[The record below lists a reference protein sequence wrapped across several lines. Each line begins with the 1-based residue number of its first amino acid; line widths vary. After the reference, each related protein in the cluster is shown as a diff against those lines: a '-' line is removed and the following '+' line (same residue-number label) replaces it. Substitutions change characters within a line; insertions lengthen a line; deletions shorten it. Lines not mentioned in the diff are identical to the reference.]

1 MQKEICFGADFAGML
16 LAYFG
21 KKYYLCTEIVPLRSE
36 HGDNEIMDKI
46 RNFCIIAHIDHGKST
61 LADRMIELTQTV
73 DKREMENQVLDDMDL
88 EKERGITI
96 KSHAIQMQYKGYTL
110 NLIDTPGH
118 VDFSYEVSRS
128 IAACEGALLVVD
140 ASQGVQAQTISNLY
154 MALEHDLEI
163 IPVMNKCDMDSA
175 MPEMVEDEIID
186 LLGCK
191 REDILRCSAKTGDGV
206 PAILDAIVERIPAPQ
221 GDPNAPLQC
230 LVFDS
235 VFNSFRGI
243 IAYFKVVNG
252 TMHTG
257 DRVRF
262 FNTGKEYDADEIGVL
277 KLSMQPTESISA
289 GNVGYIISGIKT
301 SAEVK
306 VGDTITHVARPCDK
320 AIAGFEEAKSMV
332 FAGVYPIEAEDYE
345 DLRTSLEKLQL
356 NDAALTFTPESSVAL
371 GFGFRCGFLG
381 LLHMEIVQERLDREF
396 DMDVITTVPNVSYN
410 VYTKDGGMIEVH
422 NPAGMPDLTLIDHI
436 EEPYIR
442 ASIITTSNFIGPI
455 MTLCLSK
462 RGELVKQ
469 EYISGNRMELYFD
482 MPLGEIVIDFY
493 DKLKSISKG
502 YASFDWHMNGF
513 RPSNLVKLDIL
524 LNGEQVDALS
534 TLTHRDN
541 AVDFGRR
548 MCEKLKELL
557 PRQQFD
563 IAIQAAIGAKIIARE
578 TVKQVR
584 KDVLAKCYGG
594 DVSRKRKLLEKQK
607 KGKKRMKQIGNVE
620 VPQKAF
626 LAVLKLD

>member
-1 MQKEICFGADFAGML
+1 MK
-16 LAYFG
+16 
-21 KKYYLCTEIVPLRSE
+21 
-36 HGDNEIMDKI
+36 NI
-46 RNFCIIAHIDHGKST
+46 RNFCIVAHIDHGKST
-61 LADRMIELTQTV
+61 LADRLIEYTSTI
-73 DKREMENQVLDDMDL
+73 DKRLMENQVLDDMDL

-154 MALEHDLEI
+154 MALENDLEI

-191 REDILRCSAKTGDGV
+191 REDILRCSAKTGEGV
-206 PAILDAIVERIPAPQ
+206 EAIIEAIIERIPAPV
-221 GDPNAPLQC
+221 GDPEAPLQC

-252 TMHTG
+252 TMREG
-257 DRVRF
+257 ERVRF

-277 KLSMQPTESISA
+277 KLGMQPTKSISA

-301 SAEVK
+301 STEVK
-306 VGDTITHVARPCDK
+306 VGDTITHVARPCAQ
-320 AIAGFEEAKSMV
+320 AIEGFEEAKPMV

-345 DLRTSLEKLQL
+345 DLRASLEKLQL
-356 NDAALTFTPESSVAL
+356 NDAALTFLPESSVAL

-396 DMDVITTVPNVSYN
+396 DMDVITTVPNVSYK
-410 VYTKDGGMIEVH
+410 VFTKDGELMEVH
-422 NPAGMPDLTLIDHI
+422 NPAGMPDITMIEHI

-462 RGELVKQ
+462 RGELIKQ
-469 EYISGNRMELYFD
+469 EYISGNRMELHFD

-502 YASFDWHMNGF
+502 YASFDWHHNGF

-541 AVDFGRR
+541 AESFGRR

>member
-1 MQKEICFGADFAGML
+1 
-16 LAYFG
+16 
-21 KKYYLCTEIVPLRSE
+21 
-36 HGDNEIMDKI
+36 MDKI

-61 LADRMIELTQTV
+61 LADRMLELTGTV
-73 DKREMENQVLDDMDL
+73 DVRQMENQVLDDMEL

-96 KSHAIQMQYKGYTL
+96 KSHAIQMQHRGYTL

-128 IAACEGALLVVD
+128 IAACEGAVLVVD
-140 ASQGVQAQTISNLY
+140 ATQGVQAQTISNLY
-154 MALEHDLEI
+154 MAIEHDLEI
-163 IPVMNKCDMDSA
+163 IPVLNKCDMDNA
-175 MPEMVEDEIID
+175 MPERVEDEIID

-191 REDILRCSAKTGDGV
+191 REEILRCSAKTGEGV
-206 PAILDAIVERIPAPQ
+206 EAILDSIIDRVPAPV
-221 GDPNAPLQC
+221 GDPDAPLQC

-252 TMHTG
+252 TMHSG

-262 FNTGKEYDADEIGVL
+262 VNTGKEYNADEIGVL
-277 KLSMQPTESISA
+277 KLDMVPRQTISA
-289 GNVGYIISGIKT
+289 GNVGYIISGIKNST
-301 SAEVK
+301 EVK
-306 VGDTITHVARPCDK
+306 VGDTITHVARPCDR
-320 AIAGFEEAKSMV
+320 AIDGFEEAKSMV

-345 DLRTSLEKLQL
+345 DLRASLEKLQL
-356 NDAALTFTPESSVAL
+356 NDASLTFQPESSMAL

-410 VYTKDGGMIEVH
+410 VYTKDGGMKEVH
-422 NPAGMPDLTLIDHI
+422 NPAGMPDLTEIDRI

-442 ASIITTSNFIGPI
+442 ASVITTSAYIGPI
-455 MTLCLSK
+455 MTLCLGK

-469 EYISGNRMELYFD
+469 EYISGDRMEILFD

-607 KGKKRMKQIGNVE
+607 RGKKRMKQIGNVE